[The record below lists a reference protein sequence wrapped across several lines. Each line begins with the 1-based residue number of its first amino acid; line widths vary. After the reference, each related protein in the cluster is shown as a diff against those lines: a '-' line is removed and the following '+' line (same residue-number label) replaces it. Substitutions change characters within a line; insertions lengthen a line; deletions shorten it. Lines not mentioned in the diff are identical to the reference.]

1 MCLPRTTSS
10 KWVERASTLSG
21 NSCSNKS
28 AWGLSD
34 HFIYYRLKR
43 EVEMTMKLPDEIP
56 ILRILLHPTP
66 NLLSTLVDQVL
77 NPSAS
82 DANVYDPIVP
92 LQTTGDKTPI
102 FFVHPGVGEVLIF
115 VNLAKYFYGERP
127 FYAFRAR
134 GFDKGQPVFTSM
146 AEMVGCYAD
155 AMQKVQPHGP
165 YALAGY
171 SYGGVVA
178 YEVGKVIE
186 SRGEEVKFV
195 GLINIP
201 PHIADRMHEI
211 TYTGGMLNLS
221 YFLGLI
227 TKEDARD
234 LEGPLLKMPKEE
246 QLQKVWDMAPPQRLH
261 ELQLSIPKLDHW
273 VGIARSLI
281 ECGKSYVPSGSVGE
295 YPVSKLLHFRVIH
308 IITEVLDVFY
318 AIPLKGT
325 KADWVNKQLKP
336 WQGFCRRDVEG
347 REGGTTF
354 TDVPGQHYTL
364 MDFDHVPFFQK
375 IFRERLEA
383 RGI

>member
-1 MCLPRTTSS
+1 
-10 KWVERASTLSG
+10 
-21 NSCSNKS
+21 
-28 AWGLSD
+28 
-34 HFIYYRLKR
+34 
-43 EVEMTMKLPDEIP
+43 MKLPDEIP

-66 NLLSTLVDQVL
+66 TLLSTLVEKIL
-77 NPSAS
+77 NPAAS

-115 VNLAKYFYGERP
+115 VNLAKYFHGERP

-146 AEMVGCYAD
+146 AEMAGCYAD
-155 AMQKVQPHGP
+155 AMQKIQPHGP

-178 YEVGKVIE
+178 YEVAKLLE
-186 SRGEEVKFV
+186 SRGEQVKFV

-211 TYTGGMLNLS
+211 SYTSGMLNLS

-227 TKEDARD
+227 SQQDAKD
-234 LEGPLLKMPKEE
+234 LDEPLSKLPKEE

-261 ELQLSIPKLDHW
+261 ELQLSIQKIDHW

-281 ECGKSYVPSGSVGE
+281 ECGKTYVPSGSVGE
-295 YPVSKLLHFRVIH
+295 YPVSTPVPSCYSH

-325 KADWVNKQLKP
+325 KDDWLNKQLHP
-336 WQGFCRRDVEG
+336 WRDFCRRDVERRG
-347 REGGTTF
+347 DGATF
-354 TDVPGQHYTL
+354 TDVPGRHYTL
-364 MDFDHVPFFQK
+364 MDFDHVPGFQK

-383 RGI
+383 RGV

>member
-1 MCLPRTTSS
+1 MKCVRPLLI
-10 KWVERASTLSG
+10 V
-21 NSCSNKS
+21 SC
-28 AWGLSD
+28 A
-34 HFIYYRLKR
+34 YRLKR
-43 EVEMTMKLPDEIP
+43 EVEMTMQLPDEIP

-66 NLLSTLVDQVL
+66 NLLSTLVDKIL

-134 GFDKGQPVFTSM
+134 GFDKGQPMFTSM
-146 AEMVGCYAD
+146 EEMVGCYAD
-155 AMQKVQPHGP
+155 AMQRVQPHGP

-178 YEVGKVIE
+178 YEVAKVIE

-211 TYTGGMLNLS
+211 DYTSGMLNLS
-221 YFLGLI
+221 YFLGLV
-227 TKEDARD
+227 TKQDAHD
-234 LEGPLLKMPKEE
+234 LAEPLSKFPKEE
-246 QLQKVWDMAPPQRLH
+246 QLQKVFDMAPPERVH

-281 ECGKSYVPSGSVGE
+281 ECGKSYVPNGSVGK
-295 YPVSKLLHFRVIH
+295 YSVPIPLLFQVIH
-308 IITEVLDVFY
+308 ESSQRSWTSS
-318 AIPLKGT
+318 T
-325 KADWVNKQLKP
+325 
-336 WQGFCRRDVEG
+336 
-347 REGGTTF
+347 
-354 TDVPGQHYTL
+354 
-364 MDFDHVPFFQK
+364 PFPS
-375 IFRERLEA
+375 RER
-383 RGI
+383 RPTG

>member
-1 MCLPRTTSS
+1 LARSEKFVKAAPGSVAEKICTIFEGIFSLEAGSVSAEDNFFEMGGTSID
-10 KWVERASTLSG
+10 V
-21 NSCSNKS
+21 
-28 AWGLSD
+28 
-34 HFIYYRLKR
+34 IRLKR
-43 EVEMTMKLPDEIP
+43 EVEMTMQLPDEIP

-66 NLLSTLVDQVL
+66 NLLSTLVDRIL
-77 NPSAS
+77 NPSPS

-134 GFDKGQPVFTSM
+134 GFDKDQPVFTSM
-146 AEMVGCYAD
+146 EEMVTCYAD

-178 YEVGKVIE
+178 YEVAKVIE

-201 PHIADRMHEI
+201 PNIADRMHEI
-211 TYTGGMLNLS
+211 NYTSGMLNLS
-221 YFLGLI
+221 YFLGLV
-227 TKEDARD
+227 TKQDANE
-234 LEGPLLKMPKEE
+234 LAEPLSKLPKEV
-246 QLQKVWDMAPPQRLH
+246 QLQKVWDMAPPERLH

-281 ECGKSYVPSGSVGE
+281 ECGKSYVPRGSV
-295 YPVSKLLHFRVIH
+295 
-308 IITEVLDVFY
+308 EVLDVFY

-325 KADWVNKQLKP
+325 KADWLNKQLKP

-347 REGGTTF
+347 RGDGATF

-383 RGI
+383 RGV

>member
-1 MCLPRTTSS
+1 
-10 KWVERASTLSG
+10 
-21 NSCSNKS
+21 
-28 AWGLSD
+28 
-34 HFIYYRLKR
+34 
-43 EVEMTMKLPDEIP
+43 MKLPDEIP

-66 NLLSTLVDQVL
+66 NLLSTLVDKVL
-77 NPSAS
+77 NPSDT

-92 LQTTGDKTPI
+92 LQTTGDKIPI

-155 AMQKVQPHGP
+155 GMQKVQPHGP

-178 YEVGKVIE
+178 YEVAKVLE

-211 TYTGGMLNLS
+211 RYTDGMLNLS

-227 TKEDARD
+227 TKQDALD
-234 LEGPLLKMPKEE
+234 LDAPLSELPKEE
-246 QLQKVWDMAPPQRLH
+246 QLQRVWDMAPPQRLE

-295 YPVSKLLHFRVIH
+295 YSVSKPLHFRVIH
-308 IITEVLDVFY
+308 TITEVLDVFY

-325 KADWVNKQLKP
+325 KTDWVNKQLKP
-336 WQGFCRRDVEG
+336 WQGFCSRDVEG
-347 REGGTTF
+347 REGGASF